1 MQSQTAG
8 SPDEA
13 QAGPYGISPTN
24 SMSHAAG
31 PGANKPYGTP
41 YSSVH
46 MPHTMDALDLS
57 MSPPYM
63 QRMSAM
69 NAHGLVESPKPF
81 QQPQSLDGKRRRTS
95 ATTTANMSPMLGT
108 PMHGPPSG
116 EHDMGQMGQSVR
128 DAGSHQYMHPYPIG
142 LGVHNTP
149 PNPGFCFPPGMSSMP
164 VPDTP
169 TSVASAPGGLLN
181 QQNSQSPLAH
191 RGTFHSVQGEL
202 PMMPTMMVHQQQK
215 LGHGMP
221 PLQPSMPPLQPSM
234 HPAQPAFYDSP
245 TARRVG
251 SHGAVPPWPT
261 PDSDCFFNV
270 SPAGPSGGAMLPP
283 GQQPS
288 AMRPVPLQRQYSA
301 PQPRMTRERTERKA
315 STDVWPDDVEVA
327 FWEALR
333 LIPKLGRRKVL
344 VHGKPCGRNE
354 LIADYIERKTNK
366 TRSRK
371 QVSSHI
377 QVLKNVKRNDPEFQQ
392 LIAEPAA
399 EEDYYTPAGG
409 MMYAQPLADYSSGLL
424 GVSLLTAPNDP
435 SLIVSPS
442 PLSSATLSPNPNLMS
457 PLPSGLSPRGSP
469 ATGAIASA
477 LDNLHF
483 TASPKPM
490 SQGAL
495 SPQLATETTL
505 LADVDP
511 APMVLPSSFS
521 MWTYAST
528 TEDKHVYAKLDSAA
542 LSRVLQNATPLPVV
556 PLSAP
561 NLSSFR
567 FPKLDEMYKQLD
579 CPCFHVHVPLSLP
592 RLSPTS
598 PPFDRFG
605 VALSLA
611 STKNTPLLSI
621 LSIYSHSKCVLS
633 MVERLEAPRPL
644 AMRRADSLNARSP
657 QPAAE
662 ALGPDAGGAGEAHA
676 ASPADGSKSPAMGAQ
691 DKYRWS
697 YQAPFAS
704 EFWADFLSRNHPVHM
719 YGSGGL
725 DVAPSFCKEPSE
737 RAALGLA
744 VSGVTFVQEFVLPND
759 ADTPVHTVQNPPE
772 LSGSDISPGSKL
784 GEVVCVVAWEYECV
798 EMPNKQSGVPV
809 VSLIKN
815 TGHAST
821 AQPPSEP
828 NTPQKSAATMV
839 PSTPTPRPKTM
850 LGLELQPANAALAD
864 PEYLGAQPSTPP
876 RVERD
881 RTGGE
886 ASERSAEGAAS
897 SLEVPHAGAAAGG
910 MRPPLPRLTTTEP
923 SPQAPAALKRDP
935 SPGQAP
941 SSAHALADV
950 AARER
955 GAAAKNAAK
964 RPAAGLQPG
973 AHSPFLLQNNLTNEQ
988 PNYSAFLNDTGHA
1001 STLLPSM
1008 KFESLHTS
1016 VGLPPS
1022 SSSDSFPAVSAP
1034 MRSNSMSVLDEHE
1047 SALPTGTTAGLS
1059 ATVNSLTDPL
1069 AFDSSGDAS
1078 VRLGI
1083 SAGQMPWSLQQDF
1096 MDAFLNNPTSDTVLV
1111 GPGSPPSV
1119 SPTTLS
1125 FSTAQDTSA
1134 RTQPLDVSLM
1144 STL

>member
-1 MQSQTAG
+1 
-8 SPDEA
+8 
-13 QAGPYGISPTN
+13 
-24 SMSHAAG
+24 
-31 PGANKPYGTP
+31 
-41 YSSVH
+41 
-46 MPHTMDALDLS
+46 
-57 MSPPYM
+57 
-63 QRMSAM
+63 
-69 NAHGLVESPKPF
+69 
-81 QQPQSLDGKRRRTS
+81 
-95 ATTTANMSPMLGT
+95 
-108 PMHGPPSG
+108 
-116 EHDMGQMGQSVR
+116 
-128 DAGSHQYMHPYPIG
+128 
-142 LGVHNTP
+142 
-149 PNPGFCFPPGMSSMP
+149 
-164 VPDTP
+164 
-169 TSVASAPGGLLN
+169 
-181 QQNSQSPLAH
+181 
-191 RGTFHSVQGEL
+191 
-202 PMMPTMMVHQQQK
+202 
-215 LGHGMP
+215 
-221 PLQPSMPPLQPSM
+221 
-234 HPAQPAFYDSP
+234 
-245 TARRVG
+245 
-251 SHGAVPPWPT
+251 
-261 PDSDCFFNV
+261 
-270 SPAGPSGGAMLPP
+270 
-283 GQQPS
+283 
-288 AMRPVPLQRQYSA
+288 
-301 PQPRMTRERTERKA
+301 
-315 STDVWPDDVEVA
+315 
-327 FWEALR
+327 
-333 LIPKLGRRKVL
+333 
-344 VHGKPCGRNE
+344 
-354 LIADYIERKTNK
+354 
-366 TRSRK
+366 
-371 QVSSHI
+371 
-377 QVLKNVKRNDPEFQQ
+377 
-392 LIAEPAA
+392 
-399 EEDYYTPAGG
+399 
-409 MMYAQPLADYSSGLL
+409 
-424 GVSLLTAPNDP
+424 
-435 SLIVSPS
+435 
-442 PLSSATLSPNPNLMS
+442 
-457 PLPSGLSPRGSP
+457 
-469 ATGAIASA
+469 
-477 LDNLHF
+477 
-483 TASPKPM
+483 
-490 SQGAL
+490 
-495 SPQLATETTL
+495 
-505 LADVDP
+505 
-511 APMVLPSSFS
+511 
-521 MWTYAST
+521 
-528 TEDKHVYAKLDSAA
+528 
-542 LSRVLQNATPLPVV
+542 
-556 PLSAP
+556 
-561 NLSSFR
+561 
-567 FPKLDEMYKQLD
+567 
-579 CPCFHVHVPLSLP
+579 
-592 RLSPTS
+592 
-598 PPFDRFG
+598 
-605 VALSLA
+605 
-611 STKNTPLLSI
+611 
-621 LSIYSHSKCVLS
+621 
-633 MVERLEAPRPL
+633 
-644 AMRRADSLNARSP
+644 MRRADSLNARSP